1 MMGKTFDNYYDGA
14 TKEAA
19 GNFARIV
26 QDWESR
32 DALPA
37 PFNLFTVPAHVL
49 VFALSTGKDMFG
61 GCFERL
67 IICWNW
73 MVNCWNTR
81 YANLP
86 DPETKTGNDEDE
98 SNEKDKTLRMLHKNI
113 QKNWFGSKAHL
124 ERVKAL
130 TADYLQAKC
139 GEFEDIATMI
149 DKAILKM
156 KKQQEDNQK
165 ELIKKV
171 EDVKKDI
178 KDIKDAVKGGR
189 PTVQAT
195 LKSR

>member
-67 IICWNW
+67 IKCWNR
-73 MVNCWNTR
+73 MINCWNR
-81 YANLP
+81 NKGFAKLP
-86 DPETKTGNDEDE
+86 DPETGNDE
-98 SNEKDKTLRMLHKNI
+98 DKTLRMLQKNI

>member
-19 GNFARIV
+19 ANFARIV

-49 VFALSTGKDMFG
+49 VFALSKGKDMFG
-61 GCFERL
+61 GCADCL
-67 IICWNW
+67 IDCWNS
-73 MVNCWNTR
+73 MINCWNNGFER
-81 YANLP
+81 HEG
-86 DPETKTGNDEDE
+86 ETETSKSDGDEAAKNDKD
-98 SNEKDKTLRMLHKNI
+98 KDKTLRMLEENI
-113 QKNWFGSKAHL
+113 QKNWFGSMAHL
-124 ERVKAL
+124 ERNKAQ

-149 DKAILKM
+149 DNAIIKM
-156 KKQQEDNQK
+156 KKYQD
-165 ELIKKV
+165 
-171 EDVKKDI
+171 DMKKDI
-178 KDIKDAVKGGR
+178 MDELRAIKGGR
-189 PTVQAT
+189 PTVMAT

>member
-1 MMGKTFDNYYDGA
+1 MGKTFDNYYDGA

-67 IICWNW
+67 IKCWNR
-73 MVNCWNTR
+73 MINCWNR
-81 YANLP
+81 NKGFAKLP
-86 DPETKTGNDEDE
+86 DPETGNDE
-98 SNEKDKTLRMLHKNI
+98 DKTLRMLQKNI